1 MTYIPEVL
9 TSYAH
14 SMMETQFSLGI
25 RIKCHSQ
32 QTDFLFTCWFAGIH
46 FQEATSISSLMK
58 TITVCPGRNVLLLV
72 KETPRATESKLL
84 GMETKALLGDTL
96 G

>member
-58 TITVCPGRNVLLLV
+58 TITVCPGRN
-72 KETPRATESKLL
+72 A
-84 GMETKALLGDTL
+84 KASFMAQDVIYPGE
-96 G
+96 GSMCA